1 MAAVLKGKILLI
13 HDDPALMV
21 RIIET
26 LRPSGYRILLAFDNN
41 QAWEII
47 AREQPD
53 MIILDER
60 LPQYKSLEMLQE
72 LRSNADISSIMVIL
86 ITWCAA
92 DKEFPAW
99 PDIHL
104 GWSPDNRNINYAE
117 LLSFVK
123 RLFRDREE
131 GRI

>member
-1 MAAVLKGKILLI
+1 
-13 HDDPALMV
+13 MV

-26 LRPSGYRILLAFDNN
+26 LRPSGCRLLLAFDSD
-41 QAWEII
+41 QAWESI

-53 MIILDER
+53 MLILDER
-60 LPQYKSLEMLQE
+60 FPQYKSLEILQQ
-72 LRSNADISSIMVIL
+72 LKSNTATASIMVIM
-86 ITWCAA
+86 ITWHAG
-92 DKEFPAW
+92 KIFPVW

-117 LLSFVK
+117 LLSYVK

-131 GRI
+131 GRSC